1 MRNKFAKSF
10 ANIQTIAMNLVTSKE
25 RLLQYLENKD
35 VDKSTFYEKTGIKR
49 GLLDADKL
57 KAALSDQFIAKIIAI
72 YEDLSLKWLIT
83 GKGSMIEVPGATQCD
98 NGINSQLEM
107 IVKLSAENALLKKEN
122 EELRLKK
129 KYEIPSKLPI
139 ASEP

>member
-1 MRNKFAKSF
+1 
-10 ANIQTIAMNLVTSKE
+10 MNLVTSKE

-57 KAALSDQFIAKIIAI
+57 KSALSDHFIAKIVAV

-83 GKGSMIEVPGATQCD
+83 GNGQMIDVPAINQSD
-98 NGINSQLEM
+98 LINNSQLEM
-107 IVKLSAENALLKKEN
+107 IVRLSAENALLKKEN
-122 EELRLKK
+122 EELKSKK
-129 KYEIPSKLPI
+129 KYANPTNLSI